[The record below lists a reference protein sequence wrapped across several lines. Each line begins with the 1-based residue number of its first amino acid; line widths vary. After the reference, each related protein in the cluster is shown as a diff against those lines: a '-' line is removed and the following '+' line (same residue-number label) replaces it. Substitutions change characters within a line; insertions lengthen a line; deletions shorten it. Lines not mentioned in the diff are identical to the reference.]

1 MVKLYISRLAEEH
14 LTYDKVMKKVSIIV
28 PVYKSENFIR
38 KLIDS
43 VLNQTYKNIELI
55 LVDDESP
62 DSSGKICDEY
72 AKQDNRIVVIHQK
85 NAGCCG
91 ARNTGLKA
99 VTGEYLMF
107 ADGDDWL
114 ETDCVEYLVGL
125 MEKNGCEMATTD
137 SIFTTRD
144 RGQNPTENVRIL
156 SKEDAICEILY
167 TKIPLGPW
175 NKIYTTKI
183 IKEHQLDFSIPWFG
197 EGLYFSTLAAQ
208 YSNQLAVGH
217 RRVYNYR
224 LNNPNSGLTVR
235 EVKNAINAV
244 YNIKNIKDK
253 LIIRTRKTLC
263 ASDWHICYNY
273 YFLMCYIIWAKSSE
287 QYKSLYRETYAEMLR
302 LAPKVIVHAKVKLWK
317 KIYILVACIMPK
329 LLAHIVLKRKTKCF
343 KADKM
348 N

>member
-1 MVKLYISRLAEEH
+1 
-14 LTYDKVMKKVSIIV
+14 MKKVSIVV
-28 PVYKSENFIR
+28 PVYKSENYIR

-72 AKQDNRIVVIHQK
+72 AKQDNRIIVIHQK

-99 VTGEYLMF
+99 VTGEYLML

-125 MEKNGCEMATTD
+125 MENHNCEMATTD

-144 RGQNPTENVRIL
+144 RRQNPIENIRIL
-156 SKEDAICEILY
+156 SKEDAICGMLY
-167 TKIPLGPW
+167 ADIPLGPW

-183 IKEHQLDFSIPWFG
+183 IKEHHLDFSVPWFG
-197 EGLYFSTLAAQ
+197 EGLYFSTLSAQ

-224 LNNPNSGLTVR
+224 LNNPNSGLTVM
-235 EVKNAINAV
+235 EVKNAVNAV

-253 LIIRTRKTLC
+253 LVIRTSKTLY
-263 ASDWHICYNY
+263 AADWHICYNY
-273 YFLMCYIIWAKSSE
+273 YFLMCYIIWAKSSN
-287 QYKSLYRETYAEMLR
+287 QYKSLYRETHAEMLR
-302 LAPKVIVHAKVKLWK
+302 LAPKVIIHAKVKLWK
-317 KIYILVACIMPK
+317 RIYIFVACIMPK
-329 LLAHIVLKRKTKCF
+329 TLAYIILKRKARHF
-343 KADKM
+343 KVDKM
-348 N
+348 K